1 MSTAALSVRG
11 LTTKL
16 AGRQA
21 DALVQ
26 DVSLDLAPGETLA
39 LVGESGCGKSTL
51 ALSIARLLPPSLRI
65 AAGTVWLDGLDI
77 LAIGQAAM
85 RRLRGQRIAMIFQ
98 DPMGSLN
105 PLLTIGS
112 QVTEAVRVHDR
123 TSLSASVLRRRAERL
138 LEEVGFATP
147 ARILDSYPHQ
157 LSGGECQRSMIA
169 MALAGQPAVLIA
181 DEPLTALDPSVRW
194 QMLGLLAD
202 IQLRH
207 GTAIL
212 LITHDLRA
220 ASGIAHRIA
229 VMYAGRIV
237 ETGPAGR
244 LLADPRHPYT
254 AGLLAACPNMDRAV
268 ARLPVIRGAV
278 PRPGEMPA
286 GCAFAPRCDFAVARC
301 GASTPALAGQP
312 GQPGEVACFRATT
325 LAIGA

>member
-1 MSTAALSVRG
+1 MSQAALTVRG
-11 LTTKL
+11 LTTVL

-21 DALVQ
+21 DALVR
-26 DVSLDLAPGETLA
+26 DINLDLAPGETLA

-51 ALSIARLLPPSLRI
+51 ALSVARLLPPSLRI
-65 AAGTVWLDGLDI
+65 AAGSVWLDGLDI
-77 LAIGQAAM
+77 LAIGTAAM
-85 RRLRGQRIAMIFQ
+85 RRLRGQRIGMIFQ

-105 PLLTIGS
+105 PLLTIGA
-112 QVTEAVRVHDR
+112 QVIEAVRVYDR
-123 TSLSASVLRRRAERL
+123 APLSASVLRGRAERL
-138 LEEVGFATP
+138 LEEVGFASP

-157 LSGGECQRSMIA
+157 LSGGECQRGMIA

-212 LITHDLRA
+212 MITHDLRA
-220 ASGIAHRIA
+220 AYGIAHRIA

-254 AGLLAACPNMDRAV
+254 AGLLAACPSMDRSV

-286 GCAFAPRCDFAVARC
+286 GCAFAPRCDFAEARC
-301 GASTPALAGQP
+301 GTSPPALAAQP
-312 GQPGEVACFRATT
+312 GWPGEVACFRATP
-325 LAIGA
+325 AIGA